1 MKNSSKYSK
10 KLHRLY
16 NSLKRKYPKVQ
27 PVTHDDPVEAL
38 VYSIVSENLTARA
51 AQTAMKRLV
60 ENFVDFNDLRVS
72 RSEEIIEALGENT
85 PETKQIASSLPKA
98 LAAVFNRYHTL
109 SLEALKKLGKRP
121 AKQVL
126 EQMDGTSRFVVDYCV
141 LTTLH
146 GHAIPLTK
154 KMLEYLRDNELVH
167 PGADEQEIEGFLTRQ
182 IPAHNG
188 YEFYQLLRTQSELCK
203 GRKEA
208 ARKKKIKTKKAK
220 KSK

>member
-1 MKNSSKYSK
+1 M
-10 KLHRLY
+10 
-16 NSLKRKYPKVQ
+16 
-27 PVTHDDPVEAL
+27 
-38 VYSIVSENLTARA
+38 
-51 AQTAMKRLV
+51 
-60 ENFVDFNDLRVS
+60 RVS

-109 SLEALKKLGKRP
+109 SLETLKKLGKRP

-167 PGADEQEIEGFLTRQ
+167 PGADEQDIEGFLTRQ

-188 YEFYQLLRTQSELCK
+188 YEFYQLLRAQSELSK
-203 GRKEA
+203 GRGETVH
-208 ARKKKIKTKKAK
+208 KKKIKTKKAK